1 MNDCEVEISTERSDV
16 VPEGVD
22 PAESPFELQAIA
34 GLPFGKNS
42 AEARAIRELLAQPN
56 GEGTAASPWR
66 VQAVAG
72 LPFGKDS
79 DEARAIERV
88 LEQAEEDRRTTSSQ
102 ED

>member
-1 MNDCEVEISTERSDV
+1 MNDCDVEISTERPEV

-22 PAESPFELQAIA
+22 PDESPFELQAVA

-42 AEARAIRELLAQPN
+42 AEARAIRRILDQAD
-56 GEGTAASPWR
+56 GEGAAASPWR

-88 LEQAEEDRRTTSSQ
+88 IEQAEEDRRTTPSQ

>member
-1 MNDCEVEISTERSDV
+1 MNECGVEISTERSEV

-22 PAESPFELQAIA
+22 PDESPFELQAIA

-42 AEARAIRELLAQPN
+42 AEATAIRRILDQAD
-56 GEGTAASPWR
+56 GEGAAASPWPAP
-66 VQAVAG
+66 AVEG

>member
-1 MNDCEVEISTERSDV
+1 MAKD
-16 VPEGVD
+16 
-22 PAESPFELQAIA
+22 A
-34 GLPFGKNS
+34 
-42 AEARAIRELLAQPN
+42 ARETPSM
-56 GEGTAASPWR
+56 EPDASPWP
-66 VQAVAG
+66 VPPVEG